1 MMKLKHIL
9 PLLLFAVGTSA
20 AHATFP
26 VRRTIVHT
34 QPDGTTLTIHAVGN
48 GRYTI
53 YSTTDG
59 MAVLPAADGHFY
71 FAQRTNGTL
80 LPSTKL
86 ATPLGATSVAKAK
99 AANALLTAEEAD
111 KLMDAACPTTPL
123 LRTDGEGIHP
133 KALVTSTADG
143 LGQYGVSAKG
153 AVQSIGSQVL
163 PVVLVNFADKSF
175 LPEDTPEKMDRFF
188 NEEGYHDEPMAN
200 GSVRDY
206 FVAQSGGM
214 FSPTFKIV
222 AQVTLAN
229 GYAYYGKDGS
239 NGSTDPNTS
248 TFVKEALAEA
258 SKTVDFSAYRTEGT
272 TDIPMVALIYAGP
285 GQHSAFEDGN
295 SDYLWAKF
303 QQASYSVNDGAST
316 VRSFFVGN
324 EVLQQYGS
332 GPNDITGASLDG
344 VGLFAHEFGH
354 ALGLPDFY
362 NTRGSSQFKT
372 MGYWDIM
379 DYGQYYKDGYLPT
392 AYTAYERSY
401 MGWLKVTELTD
412 SAQFVRLLPVNG
424 STDESLTGERACV
437 IRNPE
442 HPNEYYLLAYHQP
455 NTWQEKT
462 MGDGMLVLHID
473 YNQSRWNGNTVNTDE
488 EHQLYAFMPADGVKE
503 GTSTTIDMN
512 ATALFRGYRN
522 DLFPLETDTLTRNSL
537 EADDMPLFNGTTGKL
552 NAPIYNIARENGSIT
567 FSYLDPK
574 LTSVGNV
581 FENSQATNASTI
593 TYDLAGRRVE
603 DLRQAASGIY
613 IVGGKKVFKK

>member
-1 MMKLKHIL
+1 MKFKHIL
-9 PLLLFAVGTSA
+9 PLLLLAWGTST

-71 FAQRTNGTL
+71 YAQRSNGTL
-80 LPSTKL
+80 APSAKL
-86 ATPLGATSVAKAK
+86 AAKLTAASAAKAK
-99 AANALLTAEEAD
+99 AANSLLTADEATA
-111 KLMDAACPTTPL
+111 LMETACPQTPI
-123 LRTDGEGIHP
+123 LRTGDGIHP
-133 KALVTSTADG
+133 QSLITSTSDG
-143 LGQYGVSAKG
+143 LGKYGVSAKG
-153 AVQSIGSQVL
+153 AVQSIGSPVL

-175 LPEDTPEKMDRFF
+175 LPEDTPDKLSRFF
-188 NEEGYHDEPMAN
+188 NEEGYSDEPYAK

-214 FSPTFKIV
+214 FRPTFTVV
-222 AQVTLAN
+222 AQVTLPN

-239 NGSTDPNTS
+239 NGSIDPNTS
-248 TFVKEALAEA
+248 AFVKDALAEA
-258 SKTVDFSAYRTEGT
+258 SKTVDFSAYCTEGT
-272 TDIPMVALIYAGP
+272 TEIPMVALIYAGP
-285 GQHSAFEDGN
+285 GQHSSFEDGN

-303 QQASYSVNDGAST
+303 QQASYSVNDGASM
-316 VRSFFVGN
+316 VRSFFMGN
-324 EVLQQYGS
+324 EILQQYGS

-362 NTRGSSQFKT
+362 NTQGSRKFKT

-424 STDESLTGERACV
+424 TDDSSIEGERACV

-442 HPNEYYLLAYHQP
+442 QPNEYYLLAYHQP
-455 NTWQEKT
+455 NTWQEKA
-462 MGDGMLVLHID
+462 MGDGMLVLHVD
-473 YNQSRWNGNTVNTDE
+473 YNQSRWNGNNVNTDE
-488 EHQLYAFMPADGVKE
+488 AHQLYAFMPADGVKE
-503 GTSTTIDMN
+503 GTSGMSY
-512 ATALFRGYRN
+512 AELFRGYRN
-522 DLFPLETDTLTRNSL
+522 DLFPLETDTLVRSSL

-552 NAPIYNIARENGSIT
+552 NTPIYNITRDNGFIS

-574 LTSVGNV
+574 LTSIGRVVEDNKVVG
-581 FENSQATNASTI
+581 ASTA

-603 DLRQAASGIY
+603 DINHAASGIY

>member
-1 MMKLKHIL
+1 MKIKHIL
-9 PLLLFAVGTSA
+9 PLLLLALGTSA

-34 QPDGTTLTIHAVGN
+34 QPDGTTLTIQAVGN

-53 YSTTDG
+53 YTTADG
-59 MAVLPAADGHFY
+59 MAVLPAVDGHFY
-71 FAQRTNGTL
+71 YAQRANGSIA
-80 LPSTKL
+80 PSTKL
-86 ATPLGATSVAKAK
+86 VTTHNASVAKAK
-99 AANALLTAEEAD
+99 AANALLTADEATA
-111 KLMDAACPTTPL
+111 LMETACPSTPI
-123 LRTDGEGIHP
+123 LRTDDGIHT
-133 KALVTSTADG
+133 KALATSTADG
-143 LGQYGVSAKG
+143 LGRYGVSAQG
-153 AVQSIGSQVL
+153 AVESIGSPVL

-188 NEEGYHDEPMAN
+188 NEEGYHDETMAK

-214 FSPTFKIV
+214 FCPTFKVV
-222 AQVTLAN
+222 AQVTLPN

-239 NGSTDPNTS
+239 NGAIDPNTS
-248 TFVKEALAEA
+248 AFVKDALAEA

-285 GQHSAFEDGN
+285 GQHSSFEDGN

-303 QQASYSVNDGAST
+303 QQASYSVNEGESM

-332 GPNDITGASLDG
+332 DRNDITGASLDG

-362 NTRGSSQFKT
+362 NTQGSSKFKT

-424 STDESLTGERACV
+424 TDDSTIEGERACV

-442 HPNEYYLLAYHQP
+442 QPNEYYLLAYHQP
-455 NTWQEKT
+455 NTWQEKA

-473 YNQSRWNGNTVNTDE
+473 FNRSRWNGNSVNTDE
-488 EHQLYAFMPADGVKE
+488 AHQLYAFMPADGVKE
-503 GTSTTIDMN
+503 GTSGMSY
-512 ATALFRGYRN
+512 AELFRGYRN

-537 EADDMPLFNGTTGKL
+537 EADDLPLFNGAAGKL
-552 NAPIYNIARENGSIT
+552 DTPIYNITRDNGTLT

-574 LTSVGNV
+574 LTSIGRVV
-581 FENSQATNASTI
+581 EDSHAVDATAA

-603 DLRQAASGIY
+603 NINHAAPGIY
-613 IVGGKKVFKK
+613 IVGSKKVFKK

>member
-1 MMKLKHIL
+1 MKLKHIL

-99 AANALLTAEEAD
+99 AADALLTAEEVTA
-111 KLMDAACPTTPL
+111 LMDAACPTTPL
-123 LRTDGEGIHP
+123 LRTDGEGIHT

-153 AVQSIGSQVL
+153 AVQSIGSPVL

-188 NEEGYHDEPMAN
+188 NEEGYHDEPMAK

-222 AQVTLAN
+222 AQVTLPN

-316 VRSFFVGN
+316 VRSFFIGN

-362 NTRGSSQFKT
+362 NTQGSSKFKT

-379 DYGQYYKDGYLPT
+379 DYGQYYKDDYLPT

-424 STDESLTGERACV
+424 TTDETLTGERACV

-442 HPNEYYLLAYHQP
+442 QPNEYYLLAYHQP
-455 NTWQEKT
+455 NTWQEKA

-488 EHQLYAFMPADGVKE
+488 AHQRYAFMPADGVKE
-503 GTSTTIDMN
+503 GTSTTVDMN

-537 EADDMPLFNGTTGKL
+537 EADDMPLFNGTKGKL

-567 FSYLDPK
+567 FSYLDPT
-574 LTSVGNV
+574 LTSIGNV
-581 FENSQATNASTI
+581 IENSQATNASTI
-593 TYDLAGRRVE
+593 TYDLTGRRVE
-603 DLRQAASGIY
+603 SIRHASPGIY

>member
-1 MMKLKHIL
+1 MKLKHIL

-34 QPDGTTLTIHAVGN
+34 QPDGTTLIIHAVGN

-86 ATPLGATSVAKAK
+86 ATPLGAISVAKAK
-99 AANALLTAEEAD
+99 AANALLTAEEATA
-111 KLMDAACPTTPL
+111 LMDAACPTTPL
-123 LRTDGEGIHP
+123 LRTDGEGIHT

-153 AVQSIGSQVL
+153 AVQSIGSPVL

-222 AQVTLAN
+222 AQVTLPN

-316 VRSFFVGN
+316 VRSFFIGN

-332 GPNDITGASLDG
+332 DRNDITGASLDG

-362 NTRGSSQFKT
+362 NTQGSSKFKT

-424 STDESLTGERACV
+424 TDDSTIEGERACV

-442 HPNEYYLLAYHQP
+442 QPNEYYLLAYHQP
-455 NTWQEKT
+455 NTWQEKA

-473 YNQSRWNGNTVNTDE
+473 FNRSRWNGNSVNTDE
-488 EHQLYAFMPADGVKE
+488 AHQLYAFMPADGVKE
-503 GTSTTIDMN
+503 GTSGMSY
-512 ATALFRGYRN
+512 AELFRGYRN

-537 EADDMPLFNGTTGKL
+537 EADDLPLFNGAAGKL
-552 NAPIYNIARENGSIT
+552 DTPIYNITRDNGTLT

-574 LTSVGNV
+574 LTSIGRVV
-581 FENSQATNASTI
+581 EDDHAVDATAA

-603 DLRQAASGIY
+603 NINHAAPGIY

>member
-1 MMKLKHIL
+1 MKLKHIL

-86 ATPLGATSVAKAK
+86 ATPLGAISVAKAK
-99 AANALLTAEEAD
+99 AANALLTAEEATA
-111 KLMDAACPTTPL
+111 LMDAACPTTPL
-123 LRTDGEGIHP
+123 LRTDGEGIHT

-153 AVQSIGSQVL
+153 AVQSIGSPVL

-222 AQVTLAN
+222 AQVTLPN

-316 VRSFFVGN
+316 VRSFFIGN

-332 GPNDITGASLDG
+332 GPNEITGASLDG

-362 NTRGSSQFKT
+362 NTQGSSKFKT

-424 STDESLTGERACV
+424 TTDETLAGERACV

-462 MGDGMLVLHID
+462 MGDGMLVLHVD
-473 YNQSRWNGNTVNTDE
+473 YNQSRWNGNTVNIDE
-488 EHQLYAFMPADGVKE
+488 AHQLYAFMPADGVKE
-503 GTSTTIDMN
+503 GTSTTVDMN
-512 ATALFRGYRN
+512 AAALFRGYRN

-537 EADDMPLFNGTTGKL
+537 EADDMPLFNGTKGKL
-552 NAPIYNIARENGSIT
+552 SAPIYNITRENGFIT
-567 FSYLDPK
+567 FSYLDPT
-574 LTSVGNV
+574 LTSISRVVEDNNVVG
-581 FENSQATNASTI
+581 TSTA

-603 DLRQAASGIY
+603 SFNHAAPGIY
-613 IVGGKKVFKK
+613 IVGGKKIFKK